1 MELVKVIDG
10 TPQLTVDAQEQ
21 IAQVVSTMKELKEKE
36 KQFQEQLKE
45 QMELYGIKKIDMDK
59 VVISY
64 VAPSTRETF
73 NAKEFQSD
81 YADLYDQ
88 YVEEK
93 EVKSSV
99 RIKVK

>member
-10 TPQLTVDAQEQ
+10 VPQLTVDAQEQ
-21 IAQVVSTMKELKEKE
+21 IAQVVSTMNELKEKE
-36 KQFQEQLKE
+36 KQFKEQLKE

-64 VAPSTRETF
+64 VAPTTKESF
-73 NAKEFQSD
+73 DSKEFRSD

-88 YVEEK
+88 YVK
-93 EVKSSV
+93 DTEVKSQV